1 MNHNFPNMF
10 SPINIGTVT
19 VPNRFVVPPMGN
31 NFANTDGSMSERSAA
46 YYEARAKGGFG
57 LITIE
62 STVVYKQAKGGPRK
76 PCLFSDE
83 VVPSFKRVA
92 DACHAYG
99 AKVSIQLQHAG
110 PEGNSKLTGYP
121 LKAASAIAPSAG
133 REIPEAMPTEE
144 VYRLIEC
151 YGDAARRAQLAGI
164 DMVEVHCAHGYLV
177 STFISA
183 RTNKRTDEFGGCF
196 ENRMRLPRLIIEN
209 IRKKTGGNM
218 PILCRINARDEGDG
232 GVDVHDAAAIA
243 AYLEQVCGV
252 DAIHVTRSIHIH
264 DEFMWAPNITHGG
277 FNAELGA
284 EIKRAVSVPV
294 FLVGRFT
301 EPQYAELLVKQGRAD
316 LIAFGRQSI
325 ADPELPNK
333 ARNGQLEKLTPCI
346 ACLLGCVPNMLQGRP
361 ITCAMNPCAGREA
374 ELKPAEVRKN
384 VVVIGG
390 GPGGMYAARLCALR
404 GHSVTLLE
412 KDAELGGHFL
422 VASYP
427 PGKGE
432 ISGAIRSFI
441 VNCREAGVDIRT
453 GTEATP
459 ELVASLKPDAIIIAT
474 GSVPLRLPIPG
485 LDSCGCSTAE
495 DVLTGKADTGKRV
508 LVVGGGMVGCECVEF
523 LTEREH
529 IVDMV
534 EMKPVIG
541 EDIVPEA
548 RKYIMANLEKHK
560 VTQRVNAR
568 VKQFYA
574 DGVDFTD
581 TVTGEDAAMR
591 GYDSVVLAMGYRSNN
606 TLEEQLK
613 DLAPQIIVIGEAR
626 QAPGNSMEA
635 TGDAL
640 NAALAI

>member
-294 FLVGRFT
+294 ILVGRFT

-361 ITCAMNPCAGREA
+361 ITCAMNPCVGREA

-404 GHSVTLLE
+404 GHRVTLLE

-548 RKYIMANLEKHK
+548 RKYIMANLDKHK

-568 VKQFYA
+568 VKQFHA

-613 DLAPQIIVIGEAR
+613 DLAPQVIVIGEAR

>member
-613 DLAPQIIVIGEAR
+613 VLAPQVIVIGEAR

>member
-144 VYRLIEC
+144 VYKLIEC

-218 PILCRINARDEGDG
+218 PILCRINCRDEGDG

-277 FNAELGA
+277 FNAELGT

-294 FLVGRFT
+294 ILVGRFT
-301 EPQYAELLVKQGRAD
+301 EPQYAELLVKEGRAD

-361 ITCAMNPCAGREA
+361 ITCAMNPCVGRES
-374 ELKPAEVRKN
+374 ELKPAEVKKN

-390 GPGGMYAARLCALR
+390 GPGGMCAAEMCAKR

-412 KDAELGGHFL
+412 KATELGGHFL

-453 GTEATP
+453 NTEATP
-459 ELVASLKPDAIIIAT
+459 ELVASLKPDAIITAT

-485 LDSCGCSTAE
+485 LDTCGCSTAE
-495 DVLTGKADTGKRV
+495 DVLTGKVDTGKRV

-613 DLAPQIIVIGEAR
+613 DLAPQVIVIGEAR

>member
-62 STVVYKQAKGGPRK
+62 STVVYKEAKGGPRK

-252 DAIHVTRSIHIH
+252 DAIHVTRSIHLH

-294 FLVGRFT
+294 ILVGRFT

-374 ELKPAEVRKN
+374 ELRPAEVRKN

-412 KDAELGGHFL
+412 KATELGGHFL

-541 EDIVPEA
+541 EDIVPES

-613 DLAPQIIVIGEAR
+613 DLAPQVIVIGEAR

>member
-1 MNHNFPNMF
+1 MNHNFPHMF
-10 SPINIGTVT
+10 TPIQIGTVT

-31 NFANTDGSMSERSAA
+31 NFANTDGSMSDRSAA

-62 STVVYKQAKGGPRK
+62 STVVYKEAKGGPRK

-83 VVPSFKRVA
+83 VIPSFKAVA
-92 DACHAYG
+92 DRCHAYG

-164 DMVEVHCAHGYLV
+164 YIVEVHCAHGYLV

-277 FNAELGA
+277 FNAELGT

-294 FLVGRFT
+294 ILVGRFT

-361 ITCAMNPCAGREA
+361 ITCAMNPCVGRES

-390 GPGGMYAARLCALR
+390 GPGGMYAARICALR

-412 KDAELGGHFL
+412 KHAELGGPFL
-422 VASYP
+422 VAAYP

-453 GTEATP
+453 NTEATP
-459 ELVASLKPDAIIIAT
+459 ELIASLKPDAIIIAT

-485 LDSCGCSTAE
+485 LDTCGCSTAE
-495 DVLTGKADTGKRV
+495 DVLTGKVDTGKRV

-574 DGVDFTD
+574 DGVDYTD

-591 GYDSVVLAMGYRSNN
+591 GYDSVVLAMGYKSNN
-606 TLEEQLK
+606 TLEEKLK
-613 DLAPQIIVIGEAR
+613 DLAPQVIVIGEAR

-640 NAALAI
+640 NAALSI

>member
-294 FLVGRFT
+294 ILVGRFT

-361 ITCAMNPCAGREA
+361 ITCAMNPCVGREA

-412 KDAELGGHFL
+412 KDVELGGHFL

-453 GTEATP
+453 GAEATP

-613 DLAPQIIVIGEAR
+613 DLAHQVIVIGEAR

>member
-10 SPINIGTVT
+10 TPIQIGTVT

-31 NFANTDGSMSERSAA
+31 NFANTDGSMSDRSAA

-62 STVVYKQAKGGPRK
+62 STVVYKEAKGGPRK

-83 VVPSFKRVA
+83 VIPSFKAVA
-92 DACHAYG
+92 DRCHAYG

-144 VYRLIEC
+144 VYKLIEC

-177 STFISA
+177 STFVSA

-277 FNAELGA
+277 FNAELGT

-294 FLVGRFT
+294 ILVGRFT

-361 ITCAMNPCAGREA
+361 ITCAMNPCVGRES

-390 GPGGMYAARLCALR
+390 GPGGMYAARICALR

-412 KDAELGGHFL
+412 KNAELGGHFL
-422 VASYP
+422 VAAYP

-453 GTEATP
+453 NTEATP
-459 ELVASLKPDAIIIAT
+459 ELIASLKPDAIIIAT

-485 LDSCGCSTAE
+485 LDTCGCSTAE
-495 DVLTGKADTGKRV
+495 DVLTGKVDTGKRV

-574 DGVDFTD
+574 DGVDYTD

-591 GYDSVVLAMGYRSNN
+591 GYDSVVLAMGYKSNN
-606 TLEEQLK
+606 TLEEKLK
-613 DLAPQIIVIGEAR
+613 DLAPQVIVIGEAR

-640 NAALAI
+640 NAALSI

>member
-294 FLVGRFT
+294 ILVGRFT

-361 ITCAMNPCAGREA
+361 ITCAMNPCVGREA
-374 ELKPAEVRKN
+374 ELRPAEVRKN

-613 DLAPQIIVIGEAR
+613 DLAPQVIVIGEAR

>member
-10 SPINIGTVT
+10 TPIQIGTVT

-31 NFANTDGSMSERSAA
+31 NFANTDGSMSDRSAA

-62 STVVYKQAKGGPRK
+62 STVVYKEAKGGPRK

-83 VVPSFKRVA
+83 VIPSFKAVA
-92 DACHAYG
+92 DRCHAYG

-144 VYRLIEC
+144 VYKLIEC

-177 STFISA
+177 STFVSA

-277 FNAELGA
+277 FNAELGT

-294 FLVGRFT
+294 ILVGRFT

-325 ADPELPNK
+325 ADPELPSK

-361 ITCAMNPCAGREA
+361 ITCAMNPCVGRES

-390 GPGGMYAARLCALR
+390 GPGGMYAARICALR

-412 KDAELGGHFL
+412 KNAELGGHFL
-422 VASYP
+422 VAAYP

-453 GTEATP
+453 NTEATP
-459 ELVASLKPDAIIIAT
+459 ELIASLKPDAIIIAT

-485 LDSCGCSTAE
+485 LDTCGCSTAE
-495 DVLTGKADTGKRV
+495 DVLTGKVDTGKRV

-574 DGVDFTD
+574 DGVDYTD

-591 GYDSVVLAMGYRSNN
+591 GYDSVVLAMGYKSNN
-606 TLEEQLK
+606 TLEEKLK
-613 DLAPQIIVIGEAR
+613 DLAPQVIVIGEAR

-640 NAALAI
+640 NAALSI

>member
-83 VVPSFKRVA
+83 VVPSFRRVA

-294 FLVGRFT
+294 ILVGRFT

>member
-62 STVVYKQAKGGPRK
+62 STVVYKEAKGGPRK

-294 FLVGRFT
+294 ILVGRFT

-361 ITCAMNPCAGREA
+361 ITCAMNPCVGREA

-581 TVTGEDAAMR
+581 TVTGENAAMR

-613 DLAPQIIVIGEAR
+613 DLAPQVIVIGEAR

>member
-62 STVVYKQAKGGPRK
+62 STVVYKEAKGGPRK

-144 VYRLIEC
+144 VYKLIEC

-218 PILCRINARDEGDG
+218 PILCRINCRDEGDG

-277 FNAELGA
+277 FNAELGT

-294 FLVGRFT
+294 ILVGRFT
-301 EPQYAELLVKQGRAD
+301 EPQYAELLVKEGRAD

-361 ITCAMNPCAGREA
+361 ITCAMNPCVGRES
-374 ELKPAEVRKN
+374 ELKPAEVKKN

-390 GPGGMYAARLCALR
+390 GPGGMYAAEMCAKR

-412 KDAELGGHFL
+412 KATELGGHFL

-453 GTEATP
+453 NTEATP

-485 LDSCGCSTAE
+485 LDTCGCSTAE
-495 DVLTGKADTGKRV
+495 DVLTGKVDTGKRV

-613 DLAPQIIVIGEAR
+613 DLAPQVIVIGEAR

>member
-1 MNHNFPNMF
+1 MNRRFPTMF
-10 SPINIGTVT
+10 SPIKIGTVT

-31 NFANTDGSMSERSAA
+31 NFANPDGSMSERSAA

-57 LITIE
+57 LITLE
-62 STVVYKQAKGGPRK
+62 STVVYREAKGGPRK
-76 PCLFSDE
+76 PCLFDDS
-83 VVPSFKRVA
+83 VIPSFKNVA
-92 DACHAYG
+92 DRCHAYG

-121 LKAASAIAPSAG
+121 LKAASAIAPSDG

-144 VYRLIEC
+144 VYKLIEC

-177 STFISA
+177 STFVSA

-209 IRKKTGGNM
+209 IRRKTGGNM

-232 GVDVHDAAAIA
+232 GMDVHDAAVMA
-243 AYLEQVCGV
+243 AYLETECGV
-252 DAIHVTRSIHIH
+252 DAIHVSRSIHIH

-277 FNAELGA
+277 FNAELCT

-294 FLVGRFT
+294 IIVGRFT

-316 LIAFGRQSI
+316 LVAFGRQSI

-361 ITCAMNPCAGREA
+361 ITCAMNPCVGRES
-374 ELKPAEVRKN
+374 ELKPAEVKKN

-390 GPGGMYAARLCALR
+390 GPGGMYAAEICAKR
-404 GHSVTLLE
+404 GHSVTLIE

-441 VNCREAGVDIRT
+441 VNCRDAGVDIRT
-453 GTEATP
+453 NTEATP
-459 ELVASLKPDAIIIAT
+459 ELIASLKPDAAIIAT

-485 LDSCGCSTAE
+485 LEDCGCVTAE
-495 DVLTGKADTGKRV
+495 DVLTGKADVGHRV

-529 IVDMV
+529 PVDMI
-534 EMKPVIG
+534 EMKGVIG

-548 RKYIMANLEKHK
+548 RKYIMANIEKHK

-568 VKQFYA
+568 VGQFYA
-574 DGVDFTD
+574 DGVDYTD
-581 TVTGEDAAMR
+581 TVTGEAGSMR

-606 TLEEQLK
+606 TLEEAVK
-613 DLAPQIIVIGEAR
+613 AVVPEVYVIGEAR

-640 NAALAI
+640 EAAMKI

>member
-10 SPINIGTVT
+10 TPIQIGTVT

-31 NFANTDGSMSERSAA
+31 NFANTDGSMSDRSAA

-62 STVVYKQAKGGPRK
+62 STVVYKEAKGGPRK

-83 VVPSFKRVA
+83 VIPSFKAVA
-92 DACHAYG
+92 DRCHAYG

-144 VYRLIEC
+144 VYKLIEC

-277 FNAELGA
+277 FNAELGT

-294 FLVGRFT
+294 ILVGRFT

-361 ITCAMNPCAGREA
+361 ITCAMNPCVGRES

-390 GPGGMYAARLCALR
+390 GPGGMYAARICALR

-412 KDAELGGHFL
+412 KNAELGGHFL
-422 VASYP
+422 VAAYP

-453 GTEATP
+453 NTEATP
-459 ELVASLKPDAIIIAT
+459 ELIASLKPDASIIAT

-485 LDSCGCSTAE
+485 LDTCGCSTAE
-495 DVLTGKADTGKRV
+495 DVLTGKVDTGKRV

-574 DGVDFTD
+574 DGVDYTD

-591 GYDSVVLAMGYRSNN
+591 GYDSVVLAMGYKSNN
-606 TLEEQLK
+606 TLEEKLK
-613 DLAPQIIVIGEAR
+613 DLAPQVIVIGEAR

-640 NAALAI
+640 NAALSI

>member
-62 STVVYKQAKGGPRK
+62 STVVYKEAKGGPRK

-294 FLVGRFT
+294 ILVGRFT

-560 VTQRVNAR
+560 VNQRVNAR

>member
-1 MNHNFPNMF
+1 MNSRFPNMF
-10 SPINIGTVT
+10 KPIQIGTVT

-31 NFANTDGSMSERSAA
+31 NFANPDGSMSDRSAA

-57 LITIE
+57 LITLE
-62 STVVYKQAKGGPRK
+62 STVVYKEAKGGPRK
-76 PCLFSDE
+76 PCLFDDA
-83 VVPSFKRVA
+83 VIPSFKAVA
-92 DACHAYG
+92 DRCHAYG

-144 VYRLIEC
+144 VYKLIEC

-177 STFISA
+177 STFVSA

-277 FNAELGA
+277 FNAELGT

-294 FLVGRFT
+294 ILVGRFT

-361 ITCAMNPCAGREA
+361 ITCAMNPCVGRES
-374 ELKPAEVRKN
+374 ELKPAEVKKN

-390 GPGGMYAARLCALR
+390 GPGGMYAAEICAKR

-412 KDAELGGHFL
+412 KATELGGHFL

-441 VNCREAGVDIRT
+441 VNCRDAGVDIRT
-453 GTEATP
+453 NTEATP

-485 LDSCGCSTAE
+485 LDTCGCSTAE
-495 DVLTGKADTGKRV
+495 DVLTGKVDTGKRV

-574 DGVDFTD
+574 DGVDYTD
-581 TVTGEDAAMR
+581 TVTGEVASMR

-606 TLEEQLK
+606 TLEEKLK
-613 DLAPQIIVIGEAR
+613 DLAPQVIVIGEAR

>member
-1 MNHNFPNMF
+1 MNSRFPNMF
-10 SPINIGTVT
+10 TPIQIGTVT

-31 NFANTDGSMSERSAA
+31 NFANPDGSMSDRSAA

-57 LITIE
+57 LITLE
-62 STVVYKQAKGGPRK
+62 STVVYKEAKGGPRK
-76 PCLFSDE
+76 PCLFDDA
-83 VVPSFKRVA
+83 VIPSFKAVA
-92 DACHAYG
+92 DRCHAYG

-144 VYRLIEC
+144 VYKLIEC

-177 STFISA
+177 STFVSA

-277 FNAELGA
+277 FNAELGT

-294 FLVGRFT
+294 ILVGRFT
-301 EPQYAELLVKQGRAD
+301 EPQYAELLVKEGRAD

-361 ITCAMNPCAGREA
+361 ITCAMNPCVGRES
-374 ELKPAEVRKN
+374 ELKPAEVKKN

-390 GPGGMYAARLCALR
+390 GPGGMYAAEMCAKR

-412 KDAELGGHFL
+412 KATELGGHFL

-453 GTEATP
+453 NTEATP

-485 LDSCGCSTAE
+485 LDTCGCSTAE
-495 DVLTGKADTGKRV
+495 DVLTGKVDTGKRV

-574 DGVDFTD
+574 DGVDYTD
-581 TVTGEDAAMR
+581 TVTGEDASMR
-591 GYDSVVLAMGYRSNN
+591 GYDSVVLAMGYKSNN
-606 TLEEQLK
+606 TLEEKLK
-613 DLAPQIIVIGEAR
+613 DLAPQVIVIGEAR

-640 NAALAI
+640 NAALSI